1 MLLLKYYHLLC
12 QKFKHLKEMKKL
24 ITLFFICCIAN
35 VFSQDITNNPFGKG
49 IINVISKDSSWS
61 SKVAFRFQTRFDGTY
76 DFADSS
82 YTDRAYVRRARIKG
96 HGYAFS
102 PRLKYKFEYDV
113 HNGFVLD
120 AVIKWNFAGNWTV
133 WFGQTKLPGNIER
146 VFSSQKLQ
154 LVDRSL
160 LNSKFTLDRD
170 AGGQLRHHFTIGKN
184 FLVREIFAFSQGE
197 GLNRKTQSYGHGYT
211 GRIELLPFGKFTKK
225 GDYFASD
232 LKREKKPKLMLSFTY
247 DYNQDA
253 ERLRGQMGDYL
264 SDVLENSELLLP
276 SSLRDLESIFI
287 DAHFKLRGFSFFGEY
302 ANKRTADGS
311 PLVSITDEDG
321 NVVNQYYYTGSAI
334 NLQMGYLMK
343 NNWEIAGRFTQVT
356 PESITLR
363 NNINQYTLGFSRYVV
378 GHNLKVQGDVSLTQE
393 ATKDNVVLFRLQTE
407 FNF

>member
-1 MLLLKYYHLLC
+1 
-12 QKFKHLKEMKKL
+12 MKKL
-24 ITLFFICCIAN
+24 FILLFICFSTFFSIA
-35 VFSQDITNNPFGKG
+35 QDITNNSFGKG
-49 IINVISKDSSWS
+49 LINVLAKDSSWS
-61 SKVAFRFQTRFDGTY
+61 SKVAFRFQTRYEGLY
-76 DFADSS
+76 DYSDSS
-82 YTDRAYVRRARIKG
+82 FTDRAFVRRARIKG
-96 HGYAFS
+96 SGYAFS

-170 AGGQLRHHFTIGKN
+170 AGGQLRHHFKIGST

-197 GLNRKTQSYGHGYT
+197 GLNQKPQSSGHGYT

-225 GDYFASD
+225 GDYFATD
-232 LKREKKPKLMLSFTY
+232 LKREETPKLMLSATY
-247 DYNQDA
+247 DYNQKPM
-253 ERLRGQMGDYL
+253 RTRGQMGSYV
-264 SDVLENSELLLP
+264 SDEVLEDTLFTG
-276 SSLRDLESIFI
+276 LRDLESIFI
-287 DAHFKLRGFSFFGEY
+287 DAHFKYKGFSFFGEY
-302 ANKRTADGS
+302 VNKVTRNGSAVLDGTFDDVLGEWTTVDLS
-311 PLVSITDEDG
+311 
-321 NVVNQYYYTGSAI
+321 YYTGSAF

-343 NNWEIAGRFTQVT
+343 NNWEIAGRYTQVN
-356 PESITLR
+356 PEKITL
-363 NNINQYTLGFSRYVV
+363 NNDINQYTLGFSRYVV

-393 ATKDNVVLFRLQTE
+393 ATKENVLMFRLQTE

>member
-1 MLLLKYYHLLC
+1 M
-12 QKFKHLKEMKKL
+12 
-24 ITLFFICCIAN
+24 FICLGAKLS
-35 VFSQDITNNPFGKG
+35 FAQDITRNRFGKG
-49 IINVISKDSSWS
+49 IFNVIAEDSSWS
-61 SKVAFRFQTRFDGTY
+61 SKVAFRFQTRYDGYY
-76 DFADSS
+76 DFADST

-146 VFSSQKLQ
+146 VFSSQKMQ

-170 AGGQLRHHFTIGKN
+170 AGGQLRHHFKIGN
-184 FLVREIFAFSQGE
+184 TFLVREIFAFSQGE
-197 GLNRKTQSYGHGYT
+197 GLNQKPESSGHGYT
-211 GRIELLPFGKFTKK
+211 GRIELLPFGNFTKK

-232 LKREKKPKLMLSFTY
+232 LKREETPKLMLSATY
-247 DYNQDA
+247 DYNQKA
-253 ERLRGQMGDYL
+253 MRTRGQMGDYI
-264 SDVLENSELLLP
+264 STDLLGE
-276 SSLRDLESIFI
+276 LRDLESIFI
-287 DAHFKLRGFSFFGEY
+287 DAHFKLKGFSFFGEY
-302 ANKRTADGS
+302 VNKVTRNGS
-311 PLVSITDEDG
+311 AVLEGTFDDVLGEFTS
-321 NVVNQYYYTGSAI
+321 VNLSYYTGSAI

-356 PESITLR
+356 PEKITL
-363 NNINQYTLGFSRYVV
+363 NNDINQYTIGFSRYVV
-378 GHNLKVQGDVSLTQE
+378 GHNLKVQGDISLTQE
-393 ATKDNVVLFRLQTE
+393 ATKENKLMFRLQTE